1 MRVVDDEIR
10 EEGVNEIMK
19 SLVGYAK
26 EFGFHCKA
34 NGKAGE
40 DFKQKMMS

>member
-10 EEGVNEIMK
+10 EEGVNGIMK

-34 NGKAGE
+34 MVRRGRILSRK
-40 DFKQKMMS
+40 